1 MPDSHPDVDFSVT
14 GPGDAVTMYCATSAE
29 ASATAIARSIGKG
42 GEPVTLDV
50 LVSSEAGAR
59 WYGGD
64 HGVEVYKEDPDASV
78 HDRIRIRAESEGR
91 VA

>member
-1 MPDSHPDVDFSVT
+1 MPKKHPDVEFALAESDWEAYY
-14 GPGDAVTMYCATSAE
+14 DTSAE
-29 ASATAIARSIGKG
+29 ASSTAIARSISRG
-42 GEPVTLDV
+42 GVQVTLDV

-64 HGVEVYKEDPDASV
+64 HGVEVYQEDPDASV
-78 HDRIRIRAESEGR
+78 HERIIIQAVSEGR